1 MKQPMI
7 ERLGLEKVPPQLKS
21 TTWIEYFI
29 IQLAFSV
36 NAGNF
41 LIPALA
47 VLEGGLSFQA
57 AFTATVLGA
66 SVAFLFVSFLSL
78 PGSRYG
84 LPAQYVLR
92 SIIGTRLSM
101 LIASPIRSLTSLYWF
116 SVQTIGG
123 TFVIISMVEKVTP
136 YTIPFIPVAI
146 GLAII
151 MTLLALIGFEAVK
164 KATKLF
170 IPILVI
176 GQGIILYLFLTEGA
190 DSLPT
195 LTQGQE
201 PFSIGTFLFY
211 SSLVFVQYISGVS
224 ASSDITR
231 YSKSDRHG
239 FWGLYGGNVVG
250 FMMTALLGGLSASLF
265 KDLNPFVA
273 ASQLTDSSLLL
284 LVITACAMV
293 SMISINLS
301 NAYTG
306 GYSLLN
312 ALPSL
317 SRIQSALLFS
327 VAGIILSSFP
337 QLVYNAQEY
346 ISYLGIL
353 IIPISAIVVADYLV
367 IRRGRI
373 SESALVRLA
382 SGESNFNREALVVL
396 VIGMVFYLVIPDS
409 FSPGFSCFIVTSIVY
424 MFSKIR
430 GRMERQVPI
439 HKHQ

>member
-7 ERLGLEKVPPQLKS
+7 EKLGLEKVPTELKS

-57 AFTATVLGA
+57 AFIATVLGA

-136 YTIPFIPVAI
+136 YTIPFVPVAI

-176 GQGIILYLFLTEGA
+176 GQGIILYLFLTKGA
-190 DSLPT
+190 DSLTT
-195 LTQGQE
+195 LNTRPGTLLHRNVPILLKPRLRPIHLRRQRIIRHHPLQQKRPPRILGTVRRKRRRIHDDRTAWRIECQLVQGSESIRGSGSTDRLQSA
-201 PFSIGTFLFY
+201 SIGH
-211 SSLVFVQYISGVS
+211 
-224 ASSDITR
+224 
-231 YSKSDRHG
+231 HG
-239 FWGLYGGNVVG
+239 LC
-250 FMMTALLGGLSASLF
+250 
-265 KDLNPFVA
+265 D
-273 ASQLTDSSLLL
+273 
-284 LVITACAMV
+284 
-293 SMISINLS
+293 
-301 NAYTG
+301 
-306 GYSLLN
+306 
-312 ALPSL
+312 
-317 SRIQSALLFS
+317 
-327 VAGIILSSFP
+327 GIDDF
-337 QLVYNAQEY
+337 
-346 ISYLGIL
+346 
-353 IIPISAIVVADYLV
+353 D
-367 IRRGRI
+367 
-373 SESALVRLA
+373 
-382 SGESNFNREALVVL
+382 
-396 VIGMVFYLVIPDS
+396 
-409 FSPGFSCFIVTSIVY
+409 
-424 MFSKIR
+424 
-430 GRMERQVPI
+430 
-439 HKHQ
+439 